1 MNTTHHASK
10 TPRSAWQWAGAI
22 GLPLTALLASGCAQ
36 QPAAPAAPAAAATP
50 AAPAPAWQ
58 QGRPA
63 ALAGS
68 TLAPVAGKL
77 TITPPN
83 EIPLDKL
90 KVPAGFKVELWA
102 HGMPGAR
109 DMVRAAN
116 GKYYVGTRGIG
127 RVYEVSDNG
136 TARTS
141 RVMVDKLNQPSGVV
155 TLGNTL
161 YVFSVDKVLRF
172 DNVATNPAA
181 PAVDMT
187 GTFKLPVGGHHNWK
201 YVAQGPDGKLY
212 VPFGAPCNICE
223 PGQDFAQI
231 RRYNADGSGGE
242 IVARGV
248 RNSVGFDWHPVTKE
262 MWFTDHGRDW
272 MGDNGPEDELN
283 RVSAAGQN
291 FGFPYCH
298 ANGIA
303 DPDVKK
309 ANACD
314 GVTLPVT
321 TMGPHAAAMGIRF
334 YTGNMFP
341 ADYKNVAFV
350 ARKGSWNRTQKFGYD
365 VVTVKADADGKNPR
379 ITPFLTGFLGDNNS
393 FTGRPAYI
401 AQHSDG
407 SLLVSDE
414 QLGAIYRISYAR

>member
-1 MNTTHHASK
+1 MTSTTPAAR
-10 TPRSAWQWAGAI
+10 PRLLWLAAATM
-22 GLPLTALLASGCAQ
+22 LAALATGCANQ
-36 QPAAPAAPAAAATP
+36 AAAPAAPVA
-50 AAPAPAWQ
+50 AAPAAAPPPAWQ

-63 ALAGS
+63 ELANS

-127 RVYEVSDNG
+127 RVYEITDNG
-136 TARTS
+136 GARTS
-141 RVMVDKLNQPSGVV
+141 RVVVDKLNQPSGVA

-172 DNVATNPAA
+172 DNVATNPAV

-187 GTFKLPVGGHHNWK
+187 GTFKLPVGSHHNWK
-201 YVAQGPDGKLY
+201 YVAVGPDGMLY

-223 PGQDFAQI
+223 PGKDFAQI
-231 RRYNADGSGGE
+231 RRYKPDGSGGE
-242 IVARGV
+242 VVARGV

-272 MGDNGPEDELN
+272 MGDNTPEDELN
-283 RVSAAGQN
+283 RLSAVGQN
-291 FGFPYCH
+291 FGFPFCH
-298 ANGIA
+298 ANGIP
-303 DPDVKK
+303 DPDMKK
-309 ANACD
+309 ANSCD

-321 TMGPHAAAMGIRF
+321 TMGPHAAAMGVRF
-334 YTGNMFP
+334 YTGSMFP

-365 VVTVKADADGKNPR
+365 VVTVRADADGKNAKV
-379 ITPFLTGFLGDNNS
+379 TPFMTGFLGDSNS

-401 AQHSDG
+401 TQHTDG

-414 QLGAIYRISYAR
+414 QLGAVYRISYAR